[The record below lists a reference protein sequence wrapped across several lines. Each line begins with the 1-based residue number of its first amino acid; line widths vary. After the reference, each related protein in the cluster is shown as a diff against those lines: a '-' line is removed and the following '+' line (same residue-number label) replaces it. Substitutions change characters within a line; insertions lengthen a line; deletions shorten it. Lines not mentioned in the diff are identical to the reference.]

1 MASHQKLQ
9 SEHFSMQGRNC
20 GYFLCWSYTATTLLT
35 LLKAACVRYDS
46 QYRLNSCSFE
56 KYPFTLWS
64 FSQWNC
70 NCNFQCAPNHI
81 MSCSWFASC
90 DRKSRIF
97 NILGFGLC
105 AMKKHLQKCRQLDGA
120 VAGRSRLI
128 ATVRGSLLKH
138 ISQIFYCL
146 YFCESHWPPSAL
158 HAIVIFLFPFAILCK
173 PVFVVH
179 TKKC

>member
-1 MASHQKLQ
+1 
-9 SEHFSMQGRNC
+9 MQGLNC
-20 GYFLCWSYTATTLLT
+20 VYFLCWSYTATTLLT
-35 LLKAACVRYDS
+35 LLKAARVRYDS
-46 QYRLNSCSFE
+46 QYGLISCSFE
-56 KYPFTLWS
+56 KYPFTLRS

-70 NCNFQCAPNHI
+70 NCNFQCAPNQI
-81 MSCSWFASC
+81 MSCSWFDRC
-90 DRKSRIF
+90 GRKSRIF
-97 NILGFGLC
+97 QRTWLLF
-105 AMKKHLQKCRQLDGA
+105 ATKKHSQKCRQLDGA
-120 VAGRSRLI
+120 VAGRSRLT

-158 HAIVIFLFPFAILCK
+158 HAIVIFLFPFAILFK